1 MRRRTAL
8 LIASLVASLTLG
20 VGVVLAADR
29 SVTIADFA
37 FSPGTVTITAGDRV
51 TWTNEDAVEHTATG
65 DGWDTGLL
73 AQGES
78 GSIRFDR
85 AGTYAY
91 ICTPHPSMTGTV
103 VVEARSSGGGG
114 GGSTVTPP
122 PGDTVQAPQ
131 VATGALLDPGIAAAI
146 LAGLFVLALAIAAVI
161 LPRRSNAA

>member
-1 MRRRTAL
+1 LRRRTAL
-8 LIASLVASLTLG
+8 LIGSLVASLTLG

-73 AQGES
+73 AQGGS

-103 VVEARSSGGGG
+103 VVQARASGG

-122 PGDTVQAPQ
+122 PGDTVPAPHA
-131 VATGALLDPGIAAAI
+131 ATGALLDPGIAAAI
-146 LAGLFVLALAIAAVI
+146 LAGMFVLVLAVAAVI